1 MEEYLRYSRLTGKK
15 YNLFDCIKIYN
26 LKQSISYMNN
36 NILPVDI
43 KIEKGRDEQPVL
55 VFYFVK
61 EETKE
66 VYELWLNH
74 KLEVVL

>member
-43 KIEKGRDEQPVL
+43 KIEKGRDE
-55 VFYFVK
+55 
-61 EETKE
+61 
-66 VYELWLNH
+66 
-74 KLEVVL
+74 